1 MTRRPLI
8 LSILVVGLAV
18 FAAASWFATRPAAIT
33 ATATGT
39 LPPEQ
44 AEALLRPYSPILGP
58 EQAPVTI
65 VEFFDPACEACRA
78 FYPTVKQIIAE
89 HGAAVRVVLRYTP
102 FHGEGS
108 EEAIRVLEAA
118 RM

>member
-108 EEAIRVLEAA
+108 
-118 RM
+118 